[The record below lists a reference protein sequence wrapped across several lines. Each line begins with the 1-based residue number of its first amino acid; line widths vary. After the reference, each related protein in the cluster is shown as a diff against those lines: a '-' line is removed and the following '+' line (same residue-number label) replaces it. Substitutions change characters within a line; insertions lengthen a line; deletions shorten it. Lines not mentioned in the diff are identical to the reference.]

1 MKNNKRRIISIA
13 IVAILVL
20 AMVVP
25 VVVSALV
32 KREDD
37 GN

>member
-1 MKNNKRRIISIA
+1 MKNNKRRIVSIV

-25 VVVSALV
+25 VVVSALL
-32 KREDD
+32 K
-37 GN
+37 

>member
-1 MKNNKRRIISIA
+1 MKNNKRRITSIV

-32 KREDD
+32 K
-37 GN
+37 

>member
-1 MKNNKRRIISIA
+1 MKNNKRRIISIL

-32 KREDD
+32 K
-37 GN
+37 

>member
-32 KREDD
+32 K
-37 GN
+37 

>member
-1 MKNNKRRIISIA
+1 MKNNKRRIVSIA

-32 KREDD
+32 K
-37 GN
+37 

>member
-20 AMVVP
+20 ATVVP

-32 KREDD
+32 TVR
-37 GN
+37 G

>member
-1 MKNNKRRIISIA
+1 MKNNKRRIISIV

-25 VVVSALV
+25 VVVSALL
-32 KREDD
+32 K
-37 GN
+37 

>member
-1 MKNNKRRIISIA
+1 MKNKKRRIISIV

-32 KREDD
+32 K
-37 GN
+37 

>member
-1 MKNNKRRIISIA
+1 MKNNKRRIVSIV

-32 KREDD
+32 K
-37 GN
+37 

>member
-1 MKNNKRRIISIA
+1 MKNNKRRIISIV

-25 VVVSALV
+25 VVVSAWLQ
-32 KREDD
+32 
-37 GN
+37 

>member
-1 MKNNKRRIISIA
+1 MNNNKRRIVSIA

-32 KREDD
+32 TVR
-37 GN
+37 G